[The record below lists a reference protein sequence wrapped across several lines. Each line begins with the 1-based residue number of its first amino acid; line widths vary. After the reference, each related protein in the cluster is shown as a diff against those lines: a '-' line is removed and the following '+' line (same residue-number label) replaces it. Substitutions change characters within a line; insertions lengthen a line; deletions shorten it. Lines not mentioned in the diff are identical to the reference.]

1 MGDSQDNSNIR
12 EIMNYSFMN
21 INYEDTPTQRQEIS
35 YEQNDE
41 SLGRQFYG
49 DYIEQNS
56 QIQVGIEIN
65 SIEQD
70 NSSNEQPIRQVF
82 NLDTEPI
89 EKYSNVHFFCKNCH
103 QVPTIKFIDVLNISC
118 TCGCYKNYQINIT
131 KYLDETLQTIDE
143 KNGQE
148 NNILLDVFYC
158 KIHKDQKFLY
168 YCEMCNAS
176 LCRKCLRKEKVH
188 KDHCPLIFDLLMNE
202 VDEKIEFIKDKF
214 YLNSHHFDNESSN
227 FLDDDFDKLIKYSNF
242 IKFINALINDYNNYT
257 CYSHFL
263 IISNLYQFL
272 DKLNKNNHND
282 VQSLELKE
290 EIHINNMNNL
300 NIINSKPYLITS
312 INLNNS
318 NIFDIQIFCEANLI
332 NLKTLNLSN
341 NYISNIKSLCSSK
354 FKDIETLN
362 FSVNKIGDDNIKY
375 FSQLEFKN
383 LNFLNLF
390 GNNFTN
396 FKLFELCNNKKLKN
410 LKKLYAG
417 SNQFKASEE
426 NITFD
431 SSKIEEIGLTYGVF
445 NDETIHFIN
454 KFKFDNLQKLF
465 LHSNK
470 LSSLSFINDL
480 ELPNIKEIWINN
492 NLIDE
497 FYPLCKYKTLNIIN
511 IRRNCIKNIDKL
523 ISFIDE
529 FTELKEIDL
538 RENNNIDFNDNK
550 NEIIISEAKK
560 KLELINYF

>member
-70 NSSNEQPIRQVF
+70 NTSNEQPIRQVF

-118 TCGCYKNYQINIT
+118 TCECYKNYQINIT
-131 KYLDETLQTIDE
+131 KYLDETLQTVDE
-143 KNGQE
+143 KNEQE

-282 VQSLELKE
+282 VQPLELKE

-550 NEIIISEAKK
+550 NEKIISEAKK